1 MAELTAAE
9 IKSLM
14 HEVLEE
20 QRKNFW
26 VEPEQHF
33 LDHDMLK
40 TCRADRDRWRRNHE
54 FIEGMVEATGTAK
67 KIGIGGMLAAV
78 GGLALWVIKLAWS
91 AALTGA
97 K

>member
-9 IKSLM
+9 IKALL

-40 TCRADRDRWRRNHE
+40 VCRGDRERWRRNHE
-54 FIEGMVEATGTAK
+54 FVEGVIDSASTAK
-67 KIGIGGMLAAV
+67 KIGIGGLLAAI
-78 GGLALWVIKLAWS
+78 GGFGLWIIKVAWTAVLS
-91 AALTGA
+91 GA

>member
-1 MAELTAAE
+1 MALTEDQVEAAV
-9 IKSLM
+9 
-14 HEVLEE
+14 HRALER
-20 QRKNFW
+20 QREARR

-54 FIEGMVEATGTAK
+54 FIEGMIDSTVMAK
-67 KIGIGGMLAAV
+67 KIGIGGMLTAV
-78 GGLALWVIKLAWS
+78 GGLALWVIKLAWG
-91 AALTGA
+91 AALTGP

>member
-1 MAELTAAE
+1 MSLTEEQVEAAV
-9 IKSLM
+9 
-14 HEVLEE
+14 HRALEE
-20 QRKNFW
+20 QRKHFW

-67 KIGIGGMLAAV
+67 KLGIGGMLAAL
-78 GGLALWVIKLAWS
+78 GGLCLWVIKLAWT
-91 AALTGA
+91 AAMAGA